1 MPNTIQK
8 KSMSQQVLDYI
19 LGCIDRGEL
28 KRGDKLPGE
37 REFAESLG
45 ISRVPLRE
53 AISALAIM
61 GIVEKRHGEGNFIA
75 QSNMDVL
82 GQILRT
88 SAMLDHSLA
97 EDLFETRGMVEGTS
111 ARLAAR
117 NATAED
123 IEAIREANKL
133 MEEAVPAYIAGEKLL
148 SEMLSLDDIFH
159 LRVAA
164 ASHNRFYIQ
173 FVNIMHTAGTD
184 MGLYEKAYGRHP
196 EKYHESLKFH
206 RSLTDAIAAG
216 DERLAQDI
224 MCNHINSIRVDTET
238 AEKEETGEERENEG

>member
-1 MPNTIQK
+1 MANPIQK
-8 KSMSQQVLDYI
+8 QSVSRQVVDYI

-28 KRGDKLPGE
+28 KRGDRLPGE

-53 AISALAIM
+53 AISALSVM
-61 GIVEKRHGEGNFIA
+61 GIVEKRHGDGNFIA
-75 QSNMDVL
+75 ESSLDVL

-88 SAMLDHSLA
+88 STMLDRSLS

-117 NATAED
+117 NAREED
-123 IEAIREANKL
+123 IKAIRDALAL
-133 MEEAVPAYIAGEKLL
+133 MEEAVPHYIAGEMLL
-148 SEMLSLDDIFH
+148 GEMLALDDLFH

-164 ASHNRFYIQ
+164 ASHNRFYMQ

-184 MGLYEKAYGRHP
+184 SGLYENAYGRHP
-196 EKYHESLKFH
+196 EKYHESLRFH
-206 RSLTDAIAAG
+206 RELTEAIAAG
-216 DERLAQDI
+216 DEALAQDI
-224 MCNHINSIRVDTET
+224 MCRHIESIRIDTEN
-238 AEKEETGEERENEG
+238 AERDED